1 MATVA
6 ANGSAVNRDGRP
18 GAGCVPLSVS
28 APLGRDE
35 AEHLARLLKAV
46 AEPTRLQLI
55 SMIKAAPGGEAC
67 VCDLTAP
74 LGLRQPTVSYH
85 LRVLAEAGLVAAER
99 RGTWMWYSL
108 VPGAL
113 DSLRGLLR

>member
-1 MATVA
+1 MADVECGPVVTA
-6 ANGSAVNRDGRP
+6 GERDDCTHP
-18 GAGCVPLSVS
+18 PLSLSS
-28 APLGRDE
+28 ALDRE
-35 AEHLARLLKAV
+35 AAEQLAKLLKAV

-55 SMIKAAPGGEAC
+55 SMIRSSAAGEAC
-67 VCDLTAP
+67 VCDLSEP

-85 LRVLAEAGLVAAER
+85 LKILSDAGLVTVER

-113 DSLRGLLR
+113 DSLGSLLR

>member
-1 MATVA
+1 MHL
-6 ANGSAVNRDGRP
+6 
-18 GAGCVPLSVS
+18 PLSSV
-28 APLGRDE
+28 LGRE
-35 AEHLARLLKAV
+35 SAEQLARLLKAV

-55 SMIKAAPGGEAC
+55 SLIRTAPEGEAC
-67 VCDLTAP
+67 VCDLAEP

-85 LRVLAEAGLVAAER
+85 LKVLAEAGLVTGER

-113 DSLRGLLR
+113 DSLGGLLR

>member
-1 MATVA
+1 MTDVVSRPVATA
-6 ANGSAVNRDGRP
+6 AEGDGCEHPPLPFASALDR
-18 GAGCVPLSVS
+18 
-28 APLGRDE
+28 E
-35 AEHLARLLKAV
+35 AAERLAKMLKAV

-55 SMIKAAPGGEAC
+55 SMIRSSAAGEAC
-67 VCDLTAP
+67 VCDLSEP

-85 LRVLAEAGLVAAER
+85 LKILSDAGLVTVER

-113 DSLRGLLR
+113 DSLGNLLR

>member
-1 MATVA
+1 MADVA
-6 ANGSAVNRDGRP
+6 GGPVVAEAAAGDDCGRL
-18 GAGCVPLSVS
+18 PLSLSS
-28 APLGRDE
+28 ALDREAAGR
-35 AEHLARLLKAV
+35 LARLLKAV

-55 SMIKAAPGGEAC
+55 SMIRSSAAGEAC
-67 VCDLTAP
+67 VCDLSEP

-85 LRVLAEAGLVAAER
+85 LKILSDAGLVTVER

-113 DSLRGLLR
+113 DSLGSLLR

>member
-1 MATVA
+1 MADVAGVPVVVDAECHDGERAPLSLSSALDRVA
-6 ANGSAVNRDGRP
+6 AER
-18 GAGCVPLSVS
+18 
-28 APLGRDE
+28 
-35 AEHLARLLKAV
+35 LAKLLKAV

-55 SMIKAAPGGEAC
+55 SMIQSSAAGEAC
-67 VCDLTAP
+67 VCDLSVP

-85 LRVLAEAGLVAAER
+85 LKILADAGLVTVER

-113 DSLRGLLR
+113 DSLSRLLR

>member
-1 MATVA
+1 MADVAGGPVVTAAERAACEHPPLSLSSAPDRVA
-6 ANGSAVNRDGRP
+6 A
-18 GAGCVPLSVS
+18 
-28 APLGRDE
+28 E
-35 AEHLARLLKAV
+35 QLAKLLKAV

-55 SMIKAAPGGEAC
+55 SMIRSSPAGEAC
-67 VCDLTAP
+67 VCDLSEP

-85 LRVLAEAGLVAAER
+85 LKILSDAGLVTVER

-113 DSLRGLLR
+113 DSLGSLLR

>member
-1 MATVA
+1 MGEVA
-6 ANGSAVNRDGRP
+6 IGSVLQVP
-18 GAGCVPLSVS
+18 GPADTECVPRSVTS
-28 APLGRDE
+28 ALERQD
-35 AEHLARLLKAV
+35 AVQLAKILKAV

-55 SMIKAAPGGEAC
+55 SLIRSAPNGEAC

-85 LRVLAEAGLVAAER
+85 LKVLVESGLVRVER

-113 DSLRGLLR
+113 GRLGSLFG